1 MEICQNPILTI
12 KLQEI
17 KMDKTMYLNRRH
29 IDRIKQLFDQFP
41 ENGEYAS
48 VILSQSEDNGIGTII
63 KATFNIF
70 YKDIEGDFTVTISDE
85 QDW

>member
-12 KLQEI
+12 KLQGI
-17 KMDKTMYLNRRH
+17 KMNKTMYLNRRH

-63 KATFNIF
+63 KATFNIL
-70 YKDIEGDFTVTISDE
+70 YKNIEGDFTVTISDE

>member
-1 MEICQNPILTI
+1 MN
-12 KLQEI
+12 
-17 KMDKTMYLNRRH
+17 KTMYLNRRH

-70 YKDIEGDFTVTISDE
+70 YKNIEGDFTVTISDE